1 MRKKSYI
8 TKKEFDAI
16 DDFLKKQDIQLPTVV
31 VVRLF
36 KINILT
42 KKFLNFILKSSQNQ
56 KNDDNEYY
64 EDMDYVPKKLDKDT
78 EMEFSYLKFLESL
91 SLAKDTE
98 ITRFFLNNLRSR
110 DRTMVIETYYMS
122 SIEKYVYYIIK
133 NKMQK
138 NERIILSQILSLVRN
153 FKGYKIENEKYFYDM
168 AKKIKDKVRKK
179 LNAKNQAET
188 EWKTTFFCI

>member
-42 KKFLNFILKSSQNQ
+42 KKFLNFILESSQNQ
-56 KNDDNEYY
+56 KNDDNEY

-78 EMEFSYLKFLESL
+78 EIEFSYLKFLESL

-110 DRTMVIETYYMS
+110 DRNMVIETYYMS
-122 SIEKYVYYIIK
+122 PIEKYVYYIIK

-179 LNAKNQAET
+179 INAKNQAET
-188 EWKTTFFCI
+188 E

>member
-1 MRKKSYI
+1 
-8 TKKEFDAI
+8 
-16 DDFLKKQDIQLPTVV
+16 
-31 VVRLF
+31 
-36 KINILT
+36 
-42 KKFLNFILKSSQNQ
+42 
-56 KNDDNEYY
+56 
-64 EDMDYVPKKLDKDT
+64 
-78 EMEFSYLKFLESL
+78 
-91 SLAKDTE
+91 
-98 ITRFFLNNLRSR
+98 
-110 DRTMVIETYYMS
+110 MVIETYYMS

-188 EWKTTFFCI
+188 E